1 MLLFWKKICVLF
13 REACK
18 CQEWAGQT
26 HTIVII
32 ISQQIVNNLL
42 TRNSVSVS
50 SCQIEV
56 LCVLCDGAILR
67 AAVWDSLILSN
78 AESSASV
85 RSAGLPPPLPPRPP
99 RSPGTPR
106 AASAALRS
114 PPRPPSA
121 PPRWRAAGPS
131 AYSSARSRTDPERSE
146 RRKAENV
153 QCLSFFPW
161 RPEDSF
167 RLNSRVY
174 F

>member
-1 MLLFWKKICVLF
+1 MRVSHRVRSKFCVF
-13 REACK
+13 
-18 CQEWAGQT
+18 
-26 HTIVII
+26 
-32 ISQQIVNNLL
+32 
-42 TRNSVSVS
+42 
-50 SCQIEV
+50 
-56 LCVLCDGAILR
+56 LCDGAILR

-121 PPRWRAAGPS
+121 PPRWTAAGPS

-153 QCLSFFPW
+153 RWNFTVFIFLPLTS
-161 RPEDSF
+161 R
-167 RLNSRVY
+167 RLVSTEFYGVFLARHHSVTYMETNNTIWATGQWKEH
-174 F
+174 